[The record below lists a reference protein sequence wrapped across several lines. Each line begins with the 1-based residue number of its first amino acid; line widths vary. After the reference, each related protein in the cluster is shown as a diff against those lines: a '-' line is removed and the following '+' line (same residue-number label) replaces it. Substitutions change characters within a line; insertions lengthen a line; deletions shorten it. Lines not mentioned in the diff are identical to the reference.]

1 MQQRTIAERLLTTVE
16 VAERLDVSRGTVLN
30 WCRAGELMYVRYP
43 SGQYRIPPS
52 EVERIL
58 TPVAASSG
66 SAESPSDVLPGQGA
80 LL

>member
-1 MQQRTIAERLLTTVE
+1 MHHGNLTGRLLTTAE

-30 WCRAGELMYVRYP
+30 WCRAGDLTFVRYP
-43 SGQYRIPPS
+43 SGQYRIPVS

-58 TPVAASSG
+58 TPVAASSV
-66 SAESPSDVLPGQGA
+66 SAESPSDALPGQGA